1 MGRDYI
7 SNISHFVVH
16 VKYFLNIFKN
26 FFLLPEGGIF
36 FLPLQWG
43 LQSPYIF
50 SLIYIFSSLPLF
62 ALRFKKSKIFLHSC
76 HCLSSLL
83 LTSGAIHITVG
94 AFWSKAEFPPQK
106 EREKLIYRSVLLSL
120 GFHIQLLSLIPAPD

>member
-7 SNISHFVVH
+7 GNVSHFVVS
-16 VKYFLNIFKN
+16 VKCFLNISK
-26 FFLLPEGGIF
+26 IF
-36 FLPLQWG
+36 FYCQRAVFFFAITMG
-43 LQSPYIF
+43 TTSPYIF
-50 SLIYIFSSLPLF
+50 SLIYIFSLLPLF

-76 HCLSSLL
+76 HCLLSFF
-83 LTSGAIHITVG
+83 LTSDTLYITVG
-94 AFWSKAEFPPQK
+94 AFWSKAEFPPQR